1 MTVRR
6 VEKLDVRLELKGISV
21 SDPNPRQ
28 SFLEKTDQETTLWL
42 ASEASENQY
51 PWLIGDALQDHF
63 GDVKEL
69 SAFVEDLL
77 TKNKEDVLTR
87 WKQKGLQTDI
97 CVPSSEENS
106 KAEVEKSPEPTDEN
120 LSVKIADRNDV
131 LEPIESGL
139 QTPEVHEGPETD
151 EENGS
156 SMEDKPKT
164 PTYTPSTRRPR
175 RSGEHSTSGSSRAN
189 ASGSRS
195 GRRGDTEGDTHAEKT
210 DIPHHTTQEIEYIG
224 MEQARCYE
232 EGQGCT
238 VEDVSTENLGFDLRS
253 TTPDGEIRCIEVKA
267 RAERALVVLTSNEWK
282 TAQRLKNRYFL
293 YVVLNAA
300 TQPELYI
307 IQNPADE
314 VAMKERIEV
323 RYQISLWQIMEHGEP
338 V

>member
-1 MTVRR
+1 MIRR
-6 VEKLDVRLELKGISV
+6 VEKLDVRFELKGISV

-77 TKNKEDVLTR
+77 TKNKEGVLTR

-164 PTYTPSTRRPR
+164 PT
-175 RSGEHSTSGSSRAN
+175 
-189 ASGSRS
+189 
-195 GRRGDTEGDTHAEKT
+195 HAEKT

-267 RAERALVVLTSNEWK
+267 RAQRALVVLTSNEWK